1 MRLKDP
7 SDYPAGASRFVAYW
21 LHDVVVGFQKRGFT
35 SLIPWR
41 PLVSGAVGFA
51 AARYIA
57 VENLAKPEVMIAA
70 YAAMLTINAILL
82 AVCWS
87 AFAKIF
93 ETMGEE
99 RFGSWLRR
107 NGLAGYYGWYVDFI
121 HAVQMLAVVAAA
133 TSLIVSLMGGLPE
146 IVPRLALGLA
156 VGLSVL
162 ASWWAMGCVRL
173 MRDLS
178 DHRATFAA
186 MDADGRVKDM
196 PVRGKAG

>member
-1 MRLKDP
+1 MRLKVP
-7 SDYPAGASRFVAYW
+7 SEYPAGPSRFVAYW
-21 LHDVVVGFQKRGFT
+21 LQDMVVGFQKRGFK

-41 PLVSGAVGFA
+41 LLISGAIGFA
-51 AARYIA
+51 AARYIPA
-57 VENLAKPEVMIAA
+57 TNLAKPEVMIAA
-70 YAAMLTINAILL
+70 YAAMLTLNAILL

-121 HAVQMLAVVAAA
+121 HAVQMLAVGVAAA
-133 TSLIVSLMGGLPE
+133 SLVVSLMDGFLE
-146 IVPRLALGLA
+146 IVPRSALGVT

-162 ASWWAMGCVRL
+162 AGWWAMGCVHL

-196 PVRGKAG
+196 PLRGKVG